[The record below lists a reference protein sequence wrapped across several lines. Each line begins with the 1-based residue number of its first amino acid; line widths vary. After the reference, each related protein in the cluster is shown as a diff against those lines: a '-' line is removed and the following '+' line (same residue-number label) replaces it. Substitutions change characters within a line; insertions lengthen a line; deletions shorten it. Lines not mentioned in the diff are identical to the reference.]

1 MARSRQ
7 PQGARTLIFERLAQP
22 LDLSGADTAVARVH
36 DAEGLRNS
44 VREQLTQLL
53 NTRVPF
59 DIDTLEARERT
70 TIDYGLPDLSAFPL
84 GNSEA
89 MSRLARHISRTIA
102 VYEPRLCVRD
112 VILDRPVGL
121 ERAVVAR
128 VIGDIK
134 VGAVIDPVTFAI
146 SVGEL
151 LSELNDS

>member
-1 MARSRQ
+1 MARSCQ
-7 PQGARTLIFERLAQP
+7 PQGARALIFERLAQP
-22 LDLSGADTAVARVH
+22 LDSSGADTAVARVH

-102 VYEPRLCVRD
+102 VYEPRLCVHD
-112 VILDRPVGL
+112 VILDRQTGL

-146 SVGEL
+146 GVGEL
-151 LSELNDS
+151 LGEINDS

>member
-1 MARSRQ
+1 
-7 PQGARTLIFERLAQP
+7 
-22 LDLSGADTAVARVH
+22 
-36 DAEGLRNS
+36 
-44 VREQLTQLL
+44 L

-112 VILDRPVGL
+112 VILDRPAGL

-134 VGAVIDPVTFAI
+134 IGAVIDPVTFAI
-146 SVGEL
+146 GVGEL

>member
-1 MARSRQ
+1 MSSARRT
-7 PQGARTLIFERLAQP
+7 QGARPLIFERLAQP
-22 LDLSGADTAVARVH
+22 LDRSGTAAAVPRVH
-36 DAEGLRNS
+36 DANGLRNS

-102 VYEPRLCVRD
+102 VYEPRLCVHD
-112 VILDRPVGL
+112 VILDRPAVL

-134 VGAVIDPVTFAI
+134 IGAVIDPVTFAI
-146 SVGEL
+146 GVGEL